1 MVCFETK
8 EEANPAIQD
17 LNETTRY
24 VDKEYKRFKSQ
35 ESKKQRKNQSEG
47 KEQKSNKLNAVTTE
61 NIAQTTQ

>member
-35 ESKKQRKNQSEG
+35 ESKKQRKN
-47 KEQKSNKLNAVTTE
+47 
-61 NIAQTTQ
+61 